1 MKIKT
6 GNQQENKNINNIYDL
21 FETFKNNKLCRR
33 GREEEGEREKEI
45 MIRKQG
51 RLEMGGTRPHKFKS

>member
-33 GREEEGEREKEI
+33 GREGGREREGDNDKKAGEV
-45 MIRKQG
+45 RNG
-51 RLEMGGTRPHKFKS
+51 RD

>member
-1 MKIKT
+1 M
-6 GNQQENKNINNIYDL
+6 IYLKHSRITNCAD
-21 FETFKNNKLCRR
+21 EG
-33 GREEEGEREKEI
+33 GREGEREKEI